1 MGTPAR
7 TVEKSRRRTV
17 GNSNTTR
24 LRVAHWGS
32 GTLVGSGPIARW
44 TNPRAAADANTAPC
58 ARRDV
63 FRIRL
68 RSR

>member
-1 MGTPAR
+1 
-7 TVEKSRRRTV
+7 V

-44 TNPRAAADANTAPC
+44 TNPRAAADANSLADS
-58 ARRDV
+58 AASAGHRKAKDV
-63 FRIRL
+63 NWGL
-68 RSR
+68 SDAAMN